1 MIINKEINMNSKH
14 NLEINDLIDSAV
26 NNALE
31 RRNEALA
38 SVSDEEMKN
47 VSGGAKISSISP
59 IKPII
64 FGRIWIGI
72 ITIGYKDAGY
82 KDATDIAKF

>member
-47 VSGGAKISSISP
+47 VSGGATISSYPFQPVIC
-59 IKPII
+59 
-64 FGRIWIGI
+64 GLIWTG
-72 ITIGYKDAGY
+72 GS
-82 KDATDIAKF
+82 TDGKNYR